1 MGVIDNEFK
10 RLQDVVSGL
19 EERVKQ
25 LEHRQGGG
33 SPIAENIRMVIM
45 GPPGAGTF
53 GFLAGL
59 NRQESRDTVPQIPS
73 CHS

>member
-33 SPIAENIRMVIM
+33 SPVAENIRMVIM

-53 GFLAGL
+53 GSPSRSQLA
-59 NRQESRDTVPQIPS
+59 
-73 CHS
+73 